1 MKSNSKTAL
10 IIALYLAGLAVQAH
24 AEPAA
29 YPNSNELRNTKSG
42 ANFMT
47 GGIGREEVEAM
58 RRVAKQYSLQVL
70 LSEGRH
76 GTALTDVAVNI
87 TDSAGNSVF
96 KIQNAGPLLYVKL
109 PAGDYKVS
117 GNYKGLKQAQKFTL
131 ATDVKSQK
139 IYLNWAGPVE
149 DEIPE
154 E

>member
-10 IIALYLAGLAVQAH
+10 IIAISLAGLALHAH
-24 AEPAA
+24 AEPAD
-29 YPNSNELRNTKSG
+29 PNSNELRNTKSG

-58 RRVAKQYSLQVL
+58 RRVAKQYPLQVL

-87 TDSAGNSVF
+87 TDSAGNIVF
-96 KIQNAGPLLYVKL
+96 KIQHAGPLLYVKL

-117 GNYKGLKQAQKFTL
+117 GNYNGLKQAQKITL

-139 IYLNWAGPVE
+139 VYLNWAGLPE
-149 DEIPE
+149 NEIPE

>member
-10 IIALYLAGLAVQAH
+10 IIGLYLAGLALHAH
-24 AEPAA
+24 AEPAD
-29 YPNSNELRNTKSG
+29 PNELGNTKSG

-58 RRVAKQYSLQVL
+58 RRVAKQYTLQVL

-87 TDSAGNSVF
+87 TDGAGITVF
-96 KIQNAGPLLYVKL
+96 KIQHAGPLLYVKL
-109 PAGDYKVS
+109 PAGDYKVN
-117 GNYKGLKQAQKFTL
+117 GNYNGLKQAQKITL
-131 ATDVKSQK
+131 ANDAKSQK
-139 IYLNWAGPVE
+139 VYLNWPGLAE
-149 DEIPE
+149 NEIPE